1 MEKNFRNWLLEEEA
15 GQGMVEYAL
24 IITFI
29 ALAVFAAIRPVGNK
43 LVDVFNNA
51 AAMFDA

>member
-1 MEKNFRNWLLEEEA
+1 MTDMMKNWLLEEEA

-29 ALAVFAAIRPVGNK
+29 ALAVFASIRPVGTK

-51 AAMFDA
+51 AAMFET